1 MVFVKCCDIIYVIKF
16 KEGAKMRKRV
26 DATQGSLVKLIFSF
40 SIPLI
45 LTTLMQN
52 AFTIIDKAVLGQMA
66 DSTAVAAI
74 GVTGFITALA
84 INGFVGIATGAGI
97 VLARFIGQKDEQKIR
112 NTIETSL
119 IVSVLFGIFIAVIGI
134 IFAPLLLRMID
145 CPEEC
150 FEGALIYFRFYM
162 GASPAILLYNY
173 GSAIV
178 RTLGDTKRPLYYII
192 FSGILKVVLNVVLCL
207 ILPQKVTAV
216 AISTVISFAVKAIL
230 VARRIFK
237 IDDVVKLSLK
247 DFRFCFDSFK
257 LVFKFGF
264 PIAIANLLMP
274 IANLQIAPA
283 INSYGVSA
291 VAGNTAATDLFN
303 VVAAFVTGFSAATS
317 TFMGQNIGARKQD
330 RVRKSL
336 LYTILCSLTIGG
348 SMGAVFYLFGEF
360 LIGLVVGAADTL
372 AIEYGMVRMFYV
384 SLFTFIYAIFTVLTA
399 AEQAYGYPFMG
410 SVSSIVCTLLF
421 RVVWMNFVYPHNETF
436 AMVMVCF
443 TISWILTLLFKTVS
457 VTIIT
462 FRYNKGIYKKI

>member
-1 MVFVKCCDIIYVIKF
+1 MK
-16 KEGAKMRKRV
+16 KRL
-26 DATQGSLVKLIFSF
+26 DATQGSLVKLIFTF

-52 AFTIIDKAVLGQMA
+52 AFTVIDKAVLGQMA
-66 DSTAVAAI
+66 DSTAVASL
-74 GVTGFITALA
+74 GVTSFITTLA
-84 INGFVGIATGAGI
+84 INGFVGISTGAGI
-97 VLARFIGQKDEQKIR
+97 ILARFVGQKDEQKIKK
-112 NTIETSL
+112 TIETAL
-119 IVSVLFGIFIAVIGI
+119 ISSVAFGAVVAVLGI
-134 IFAPLLLRMID
+134 IFAPQLLRMIN
-145 CPEEC
+145 CPAEC
-150 FEGALIYFRFYM
+150 YDGALLYFRFYV
-162 GASPAILLYNY
+162 GSSPVILLYNY

-178 RTLGDTKRPLYYII
+178 RTLGDTKRPLYYIT
-192 FSGILKVVLNVVLCL
+192 FSGILKVVMNIVLCL
-207 ILPQKVTAV
+207 IMPHKVLAV
-216 AISTVISFAVKAIL
+216 SISTVVTLAIKAFL
-230 VARRIFK
+230 VARRIFHFED
-237 IDDVVKLSLK
+237 IVKLSLRNFK
-247 DFRFCFDSFK
+247 FDFESFK
-257 LVFKFGF
+257 FILKFGF
-264 PIAIANLLMP
+264 PVAISNLLMP
-274 IANLQIAPA
+274 IANLQRAPT

-291 VAGNTAATDLFN
+291 AAGNTAATDLFN
-303 VVAAFVTGFSAATS
+303 IVAAFVTGFSAATS